1 MKEFGKIIKDTVEVL
16 LASIIAVFVLLKFVI
31 SPCQIVGTSMYPTLK
46 DGQSTFSLKFMKYID
61 IDRFDICV
69 LDVSDKDN
77 EKLIVKRII
86 GLPNETIE
94 YKDNKLYVNGEYIAE
109 DFLSGVTTDDLRI
122 VLGED
127 EYFCLGDNREVSKD
141 SRYYGAFSKNDID
154 SLKMLV
160 FYPFTEF
167 GVR

>member
-1 MKEFGKIIKDTVEVL
+1 M
-16 LASIIAVFVLLKFVI
+16 
-31 SPCQIVGTSMYPTLK
+31 
-46 DGQSTFSLKFMKYID
+46 
-61 IDRFDICV
+61 
-69 LDVSDKDN
+69 
-77 EKLIVKRII
+77 
-86 GLPNETIE
+86 PNETIE

-109 DFLSGVTTDDLRI
+109 DFLSDVTTDDLRI